1 MPPSTATN
9 PPNETIRSAQSIAA
23 ALGDIAQA
31 SHTPFLATTASISA
45 AVFTKIELLKL
56 NRDTFVQ
63 ISQDIHDILR
73 GIIALELGNGLD
85 GALSSSVL
93 HDIADFAETLN
104 KLQIWLGNQ
113 QTTSKLRRLFR
124 QNEEAAQLEACR
136 QGIKRSLDIFSTR
149 GHVNLTSEIEAWR
162 EETQLK
168 HEELMRSIETDD
180 KESTYSTSLSFSTM
194 GASSGSLS
202 MLPSY
207 PQIFHGRDLEL
218 QEIVAQLLQES
229 PRIAILGPG
238 GVGKTCVAT
247 AALHDERVAA
257 KYPTRHFIPCD
268 SANTY
273 SDLIA
278 IVASTLGIDA
288 TQRLSQVILHH
299 LTRGPPCLLF
309 DNFETPWEHLES
321 RIKVEE
327 FLSLVTDIPHI
338 ALLITMRGAE
348 RPAQVRWT
356 RPFLT
361 ALVPLS
367 LDAARQ
373 TFLDIADEASDDPQ
387 IDELLEF
394 TDNLPLAVNLV
405 AHVASLEGCTQT
417 LERLKSERT
426 AALSDGHHKRANLEM
441 SIHLS
446 LSSPRL
452 RSSPDAQELLSLV
465 SLLPDG
471 ISDSDLLQSQIPIPD
486 ILKCKSTLIRT
497 SLAYIGYGGH
507 LRVLAPIREYV
518 RKTRPPSLSTLRP
531 LRARF
536 HEVILLWDAFMHRRS
551 LVTDLLPRLLSNM
564 GNMQQLLVD
573 GLDRDSVDLNITV
586 RTIISLNLLRRVM
599 GRGVTGLMDRLP
611 PFLEQLQD
619 DFLFALYTTE
629 VFAAW
634 QFSPVPDDVE
644 KSVEQGLEHCRA
656 VPDRK
661 LEAGLSNVVAE
672 YYLDCAGSV
681 PKALV
686 FFNHAL
692 DLAAEYGETVP
703 EARACGGIAL
713 AEWFRGNYQE
723 SIRRASQQQKIG
735 TATANTNAQISG
747 CRLQAMA
754 FTALGQF
761 KQSAQRLTEGRE
773 VIEYNNL
780 QGSEV
785 DHMFMNSEADVFQL
799 KTEYLEARHIQ
810 ALIVSKTSRALS
822 PVTHAYALVNVAYL
836 DTMLGAPLETVQSSL
851 DAAIDTFHAA
861 KYPRGIDACDVYQ
874 ADLYLREHD
883 VVRARAEFIRLY
895 GELCKKDTELAC
907 CCLVRL
913 ADPTH
918 ALPMHSL
925 DETARWAAV
934 FLAYNLRVP
943 SATRNSLTVNQSLR
957 CFGDVLAR
965 QGNDADALSVL
976 EAALE
981 GFTRMDIHQ
990 SRAECMRTM
999 ADIYLRRDDANRW
1012 REFLT
1017 TAMDLFERSQQWSK
1031 VALLEERLKVK
1042 PAGPARDAS

>member
-1 MPPSTATN
+1 MPLSTATN
-9 PPNETIRSAQSIAA
+9 PQSETIRSARSTAA
-23 ALGDIAQA
+23 ALADIAQA
-31 SHTPFLATTASISA
+31 SRTPFLAATASISA
-45 AVFTKIELLKL
+45 TVLTKIEQS
-56 NRDTFVQ
+56 NRETFVQ
-63 ISQDIHDILR
+63 VGQHIHDILR
-73 GIIALELGNGLD
+73 GIITLELGHGSD
-85 GALSSSVL
+85 GALSSSIL
-93 HDIADFAETLN
+93 RDIADFVEALH
-104 KLQIWLGNQ
+104 KLQVWLVDQ
-113 QTTSKLRRLFR
+113 ESTTKIRRLFR
-124 QNEEAAQLEACR
+124 PDEEAAQLEACR
-136 QGIKRSLDIFSTR
+136 QGIKRSLDSFTTQAN
-149 GHVNLTSEIEAWR
+149 VNLTVEIEAR
-162 EETQLK
+162 GEG
-168 HEELMRSIETDD
+168 MRSTATDEN
-180 KESTYSTSLSFSTM
+180 ESTTKMMLS
-194 GASSGSLS
+194 ASSSSLS

-207 PQIFHGRDLEL
+207 PKIFHGRDSEL
-218 QEIVAQLLQES
+218 QEIVAQLLQEP

-257 KYPTRHFIPCD
+257 KYLTRHFIPCD
-268 SANTY
+268 SATMY

-452 RSSPDAQELLSLV
+452 QSSPDAQELLSLV

-486 ILKCKSTLIRT
+486 ILKCKTTLIRT
-497 SLAYIGYGGH
+497 SLAYVGYGGH

-518 RKTRPPSLSTLRP
+518 RKKRPPSLSTLRP

-564 GNMQQLLVD
+564 GNMQQLLVE
-573 GLDRDSVDLNITV
+573 GLDRHSVDLKVTV
-586 RTIISLNLLRRVM
+586 RTIIALNLLRRVM
-599 GRGVTGLMDRLP
+599 GRGVTSLMDCLP

-619 DFLFALYTTE
+619 DLLSVLYMTE

-634 QFSPVPDDVE
+634 EFSPVPHVE
-644 KSVEQGLEHCRA
+644 KSIEQGLAHCQA
-656 VPDRK
+656 VQDRK
-661 LEAGLSNVVAE
+661 LEAEFSNVVGE
-672 YYLDCAGSV
+672 YYLDCADDV
-681 PKALV
+681 PKALI
-686 FFNHAL
+686 FFNRAL
-692 DLAAEYGETVP
+692 ELASESGETFP
-703 EARACGGIAL
+703 EARACGGL
-713 AEWFRGNYQE
+713 AMAERSQGNYAE
-723 SIRRASQQQKIG
+723 CIRRATQQQKIA
-735 TATANTNAQISG
+735 TATANTDAQIHACLILASH
-747 CRLQAMA
+747 L
-754 FTALGQF
+754 TAVGQL
-761 KQSAQRLTEGRE
+761 KQSAERLAEGRE

-785 DHMFMNSEADVFQL
+785 DQKFTNSEADNFHL
-799 KTEYLEARHIQ
+799 KTEYLEARRIL
-810 ALIVSKTSRALS
+810 AFIVSRTSLVLS
-822 PVTHAYALVNVAYL
+822 PVTHAFALVNLAIL
-836 DTMLGAPLETVQSSL
+836 DTMIGAPAATVQSSL
-851 DAAIDTFHAA
+851 DTATYTFNAA
-861 KYPRGIDACDVYQ
+861 KRPRGIVACNVSQ
-874 ADLYLREHD
+874 ADLYLRELD
-883 VVRARAEFIRLY
+883 VVRARAEFVRLY
-895 GELCKKDTELAC
+895 GELYKKDRELAC

-918 ALPMHSL
+918 TLPMHSL

-943 SATRNSLTVNQSLR
+943 PATRNSLTVNQSLR
-957 CFGDVLAR
+957 CLGDVLAR
-965 QGNDADALSVL
+965 QGNDVDALSVL
-976 EAALE
+976 QLALE
-981 GFTRMDIHQ
+981 GFTQIDVHQ

-999 ADIYLRRDDANRW
+999 ADIYLRRGDANQW

-1017 TAMDLFERSQQWSK
+1017 MAMDLFKRLQQWSK

-1042 PAGPARDAS
+1042 PPGLARDAS